1 VVRRLLVVAIAALAA
16 AAAVPRPA
24 GPRPEL
30 PPALPAALQA
40 SHREGRTWALIE
52 HLTGRIGPRLSGSA
66 GAEQAVAWAEAEL
79 RAAGLAVRRE
89 PVKVPVWTRGLE
101 KAELLSPEKAPL
113 RVIALGGTD
122 PTPAEGVSGE
132 VTVVSSLEEV
142 EALPAD
148 ALKGRIALY
157 HVERP
162 TPTTSEE
169 ATAFYSAISR
179 LRTRGAVVAARKGAI
194 AALVRSAGTSDD
206 PTRLHTGAMR
216 YVDGSPRIPAAAIAV
231 GDARRLASL
240 ARAGTPPRVHLTL
253 LASSGPDADSA
264 NVVAEV
270 RGRERPDE
278 VVVIGAHLDS
288 WDVGTGAHDDGAGVV
303 AVMEA
308 ARVLQS
314 LPVKPRRTVRAVL
327 FMNEE
332 NGLRGGRAYRATH
345 QAAMERHVAA
355 VESDSGGGPPRAI
368 SAWVGPQGLDHLRA
382 LLPLLAGTGVDVVE
396 PSDSGGAD
404 ISPMKQDGVPLLGL
418 RQDSTDYFDFHHSA
432 ADVLANLD
440 RKHLERQVDAMA
452 RLAWALAEMEPGLP
466 RPPPTVEAPST
477 F

>member
-1 VVRRLLVVAIAALAA
+1 VVRRLGLIAAAALAA
-16 AAAVPRPA
+16 AAALPRPA
-24 GPRPEL
+24 APAPQV
-30 PPALPAALQA
+30 PPALPGALQA
-40 SHREGRTWALIE
+40 SHQEGRTWALLE
-52 HLTGRIGPRLSGSA
+52 HLTGRIGHRLSGSA
-66 GAEQAVAWAEAEL
+66 GAEAAVAWAEKEL
-79 RAAGLAVRRE
+79 RAAGLAVRLE
-89 PVKVPVWTRGLE
+89 PVKVPVWRRGLE
-101 KAELLSPEKAPL
+101 SAELLSPEKAPL

-122 PTPAEGVSGE
+122 ATPAGGLSGE

-142 EALPAD
+142 QALPVD

-169 ATAFYSAISR
+169 ATAYYSAISR

-194 AALVRSAGTSDD
+194 AVLVRVAGTSDD

-216 YVDGSPRIPAAAIAV
+216 YREDAPRIPAAAIAL
-231 GDARRLASL
+231 GDARRLAAL
-240 ARAGTPPRVHLTL
+240 ASAGTPPRVHLTL
-253 LASSGPDADSA
+253 LPTSGGEADSA

-308 ARVLQS
+308 VRILQA

-332 NGLRGGRAYRATH
+332 NGLKGGEAYRAAH
-345 QAAMERHVAA
+345 QAVMERHVAA
-355 VESDSGGGPPRAI
+355 VETDSGGGPPRAI
-368 SAWVGPQGLDHLRA
+368 SAWVGPGGLDRLRE

-396 PSDSGGAD
+396 PSESGGAD

-418 RQDSTDYFDFHHSA
+418 RQDSTDYFDYHHSA
-432 ADVLANLD
+432 ADVLANVD
-440 RKHLERQVDAMA
+440 RKQLERQVDAMA
-452 RLAWALAEMEPGLP
+452 RLAWALAEMEALP
-466 RPPPTVEAPST
+466 RPPPTRESPST